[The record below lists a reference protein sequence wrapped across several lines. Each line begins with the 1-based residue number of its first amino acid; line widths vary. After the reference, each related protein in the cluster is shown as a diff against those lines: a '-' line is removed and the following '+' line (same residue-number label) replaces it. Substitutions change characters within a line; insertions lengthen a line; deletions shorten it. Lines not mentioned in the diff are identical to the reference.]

1 MPRADEESNLGP
13 RGSLQGERLGAQ
25 GAFGRQGS
33 HLVSS
38 KDGVGRERGAG
49 SRFEHGHVWFDHG
62 HVWFDRESPQFK
74 LGRSG
79 VPGSGLTYAET
90 AV

>member
-49 SRFEHGHVWFDHG
+49 SGFEHGHVRFDL
-62 HVWFDRESPQFK
+62 ESPWSK
-74 LGRSG
+74 LGRSR
-79 VPGSGLTYAET
+79 VQGSGLTYAET